1 MNYRVRNEITF
12 SFSEASTLK
21 DSIKK
26 YDLIIEV
33 CGVKEALVGVVKS
46 HLNEGGIVLLVGLC
60 HPDSDLK
67 GLSADLV
74 IRKCATVVGKIN
86 CLFHN
91 SLSENMVKTTSLT
104 FIV

>member
-12 SFSEASTLK
+12 SFTEASTLK
-21 DSIKK
+21 ESIKK

-33 CGVKEALVGVVKS
+33 CGVREALVGVVKS

-91 SLSENMVKTTSLT
+91 SLSENMVKKLH
-104 FIV
+104 V